1 MAACL
6 GRRRALIWSDAGG
19 GEIAR
24 SAAVLVLAVP
34 VAFLAFKSASGDDG
48 DDGSSNDKDDFEVH
62 PHLSQS
68 PRSPDCHCHPP

>member
-1 MAACL
+1 
-6 GRRRALIWSDAGG
+6 
-19 GEIAR
+19 
-24 SAAVLVLAVP
+24 VLVLAVP